1 MVLIMKTTI
10 NNLQLLNRA
19 TNMVV
24 KGYDLNQ
31 SLQTSALIEA
41 LQFNLT
47 NGTAH
52 FIYRKTNGQL
62 REAFGTLLERVVDRV
77 INGRGYPRKLDG
89 LQAYFD
95 IEEQEWRSFKYENLI
110 AIL

>member
-1 MVLIMKTTI
+1 MKTTI
-10 NNLQLLNRA
+10 NQLSVLDRA
-19 TNMVV
+19 KTMVL
-24 KGYDLNQ
+24 KGYDLSQ
-31 SLQTSALIEA
+31 SLQTSILIEA
-41 LQFNLT
+41 LQFKLVH
-47 NGTAH
+47 GTAH

-62 REAFGTLLERVVDRV
+62 REVWGTLLSKTIERN

-95 IEEQEWRSFKYENLI
+95 IEEQEWRSFRYENLV

>member
-1 MVLIMKTTI
+1 MKATI
-10 NNLQLLNRA
+10 NNLALLNRA
-19 TNMVV
+19 TNMVLS
-24 KGYDLNQ
+24 GFNLTQ

-41 LQFNLT
+41 LQFKLM

-52 FIYRKTNGQL
+52 FIYRKTNGEL
-62 REAFGTLLERVVDRV
+62 REAFGTLLERVVERN

-95 IEEQEWRSFKYENLI
+95 IEEQEWRSFRYENLVT
-110 AIL
+110 ILK